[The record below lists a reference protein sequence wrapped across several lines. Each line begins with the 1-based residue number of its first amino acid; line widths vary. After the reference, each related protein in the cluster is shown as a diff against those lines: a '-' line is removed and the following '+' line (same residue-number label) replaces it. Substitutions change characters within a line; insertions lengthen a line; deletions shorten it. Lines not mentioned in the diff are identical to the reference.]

1 MGFKL
6 YKLYFLLPYTN
17 PTPKPTPHRKLS
29 VWFISLF
36 PHGECT
42 GLTILEEKFGPHNVI
57 STRYTHTL
65 TLTYTYMYNP
75 PLWIQI
81 FPSSFQ
87 NILYKN
93 GLDTPKKHGLHW
105 IQRATA
111 NSDLWLICV
120 SLACIILIAT
130 KQEWVKTERKMNS
143 WCRPA
148 VFLCLWTRTSLS
160 ILFSWE
166 KCERLQPCPVSVY
179 WTGHIS
185 AQHIHHYFPLW
196 YCVCLRHLPGLKIGQ
211 KRQVSTIMSL
221 AGQKTQATQI

>member
-1 MGFKL
+1 M
-6 YKLYFLLPYTN
+6 YWYNYP
-17 PTPKPTPHRKLS
+17 
-29 VWFISLF
+29 W
-36 PHGECT
+36 GEIWSPQRDKYQVHT
-42 GLTILEEKFGPHNVI
+42 HT
-57 STRYTHTL
+57 YTHIYIYVEPPTL
-65 TLTYTYMYNP
+65 NSDFP
-75 PLWIQI
+75 FI
-81 FPSSFQ
+81 FS
-87 NILYKN
+87 KN
-93 GLDTPKKHGLHW
+93 FVQKWSWYPKKHGLHW

-120 SLACIILIAT
+120 SLACIILLTT
-130 KQEWVKTERKMNS
+130 KQERVKTERKMNS
-143 WCRPA
+143 WYRPSP

-221 AGQKTQATQI
+221 AGQKTQATQIQLCSSQKHKNTMNMCTTKHHTFKITLQFHS